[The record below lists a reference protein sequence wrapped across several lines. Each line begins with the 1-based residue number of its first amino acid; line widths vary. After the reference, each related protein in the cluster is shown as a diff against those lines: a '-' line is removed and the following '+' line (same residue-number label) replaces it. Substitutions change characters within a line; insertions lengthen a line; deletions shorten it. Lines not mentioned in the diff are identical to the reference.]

1 MTTARFCRCT
11 RDTRRGALA
20 LLLAMGAVANRA
32 GAQEVAPPAVEVVT
46 AVATPAVAPT
56 ATTMAAEAAMAAPG
70 AETALDA
77 PAADQAPDP
86 DEIQLLYREALQ
98 SIAEGRKQD
107 AKDALERVVSREAL
121 HAGAWLDL
129 ALIQCGLGNQAEA
142 ERMFRH
148 IETAFAPPPS
158 ILELIAEARAT
169 NCNQWQAMSQFTVT
183 SARGTSSNVNQG
195 TTATGALTS
204 LAVELPVT
212 DEFKPRRDNYLSFSA
227 DYWRDL
233 SPNGTIGTLQFQTRR
248 HDSLNDY
255 DSAYLFAGIDSP
267 WRSGNWTW
275 RTSALVGMISLG
287 GQLYQQQVQLQLR
300 VEPPLPLPSGVKFNL
315 STAVSRA
322 DYRTLSNFD
331 SNTGELRGQLT
342 YRAAEY
348 YLNGSAG
355 YSIDRAS
362 GQRPGGDRRG
372 WLTSVSAR
380 RNLPANATGELAYS
394 RQSWNGSEDYSPG
407 FIDAV
412 RDQVTHVWRGS
423 LSYPLSARQAL
434 ILDARV
440 VRNKENI
447 ALFRYNDRQ
456 VQLSWQWQLP

>member
-1 MTTARFCRCT
+1 MTAARSLLRAP
-11 RDTRRGALA
+11 ALA
-20 LLLAMGAVANRA
+20 LLLAL
-32 GAQEVAPPAVEVVT
+32 
-46 AVATPAVAPT
+46 
-56 ATTMAAEAAMAAPG
+56 AAMAG
-70 AETALDA
+70 AAAQEAAAGAAEPPASA
-77 PAADQAPDP
+77 PAAADPAPEP

-107 AKDALERVVSREAL
+107 AKETLERVVSREAL

-148 IETAFAPPPS
+148 IERAFAPPPS

-169 NCNQWQAMSQFTVT
+169 KCNAWQALSQFSLT

-195 TTATGALTS
+195 TNATGSVAGLP
-204 LAVELPVT
+204 VDLPVT
-212 DEFKPRRDNYLSFSA
+212 DEFKPMRDSYLSVSA

-233 SPNGTIGTLQFQTRR
+233 SPNGTVGTVQFQARR
-248 HDSLNDY
+248 HDRLNDY
-255 DSAYLFAGIDSP
+255 DSAYLFAGVDSP
-267 WRSGNWTW
+267 WRSGDWTW
-275 RTSALVGMISLG
+275 RTSALVGLISLG
-287 GQLYQQQVQLQLR
+287 GHLYQEQVQLQLR

-342 YRAAEY
+342 YRAGNNY
-348 YLNGSAG
+348 VSGSAG
-355 YSIDRAS
+355 YLVDKAS
-362 GQRPGGDRRG
+362 GERPGGDRRG
-372 WLTSVSAR
+372 WLTNLSWR

-394 RQSWNGSEDYSPG
+394 RQNWNGEQPYSPG
-407 FIDAV
+407 FIDVV

-440 VRNKENI
+440 VQNKENI

-456 VQLSWQWQLP
+456 LQLSWQWQLP